1 MIVIFIV
8 LIVALLFFDHFI
20 VSGGSPDN
28 TSIARVNLELSQM
41 KDFPIDDVKDGS
53 LFIKDDKG
61 YRIDPKICDD
71 QYKYTRDTGYG
82 FKATLDF
89 LKDRL
94 GFVYTYDDES
104 YLVDINCMRC
114 YSTDCYVRI
123 NMVSRLLNIDNIAD
137 FNTTDIDKQFSSHMS
152 NLTKMEERAMGD
164 PILLELLTKLKG
176 EEWKDKINFLIDQ
189 YRSKIPLNNFIEWKE
204 WKEDLTKEFDKKPLH
219 DHISSSVNLLDIY
232 KKLFE
237 ESYLEKTIG
246 SMSVLEILKGMISF
260 MRQYYTWCGRLSKD
274 TFPPIIV
281 CRADTGEISNWC
293 GPGKI
298 IRNFVST
305 TYDLTGNGPEFKMFA
320 GNYLTFMTLPRGLKT
335 FYMVAL
341 SSYPVE
347 SEILLPFIELD
358 RWVSLNA
365 RNITNY
371 RTLSTGY
378 YGDGIT
384 EKLIYPIKPT
394 IGPAN
399 IAVVTS
405 LKHPPTDS
413 TFFRSRGQTI
423 KYINSSI
430 TSSNK
435 PTGGGRLNEGDTISI
450 LMLIIFD
457 PKINITSIP
466 SEIRKVSHY
475 LDKKY
480 IESYLDQLINDI
492 NRMPSKRKREIKLEL
507 SDSYRNRHTGIFG

>member
-1 MIVIFIV
+1 MIVILVV
-8 LIVALLFFDHFI
+8 LIVAVFFFNYFSL
-20 VSGGSPDN
+20 SGGFPDN

-41 KDFPIDDVKDGS
+41 KDYPIDDIKYGS
-53 LFIKDDKG
+53 LFIKDSEG
-61 YRIDPKICDD
+61 YRINPKICED
-71 QYKYTRDTGYG
+71 QYKYTRDNGYG

-94 GFVYTYDDES
+94 GHAYASDES

-123 NMVSRLLNIDNIAD
+123 NTTSRLLNIDNVANFNIAD
-137 FNTTDIDKQFSSHMS
+137 IDRQLTSHMS
-152 NLTKMEERAMGD
+152 NLTNMEERAMVD
-164 PILLELLTKLKG
+164 PVLLELLTKLKG
-176 EEWKDKINFLIDQ
+176 EDWKEKIKSLSDQ
-189 YRSKIPLNNFIEWKE
+189 YKSRIPLNRFNEWKE

-219 DHISSSVNLLDIY
+219 NHILDSTNLLGMY

-237 ESYLEKTIG
+237 ERYLEDTIG
-246 SMSVLEILKGMISF
+246 SMNVLEILKGMISF
-260 MRQYYTWCGRLSKD
+260 MRQYYTWCGRLSLD

-293 GPGKI
+293 GPGKV

-305 TYDLTGNGPEFKMFA
+305 TYDLTGNGPGFKMFA

-341 SSYPVE
+341 SSYPDE

-358 RWVSLNA
+358 KWVSLNA
-365 RNITNY
+365 KNITNY

-384 EKLIYPIKPT
+384 EKLIYPIKPDD
-394 IGPAN
+394 GSAK
-399 IAVVTS
+399 IAIVTS

-413 TFFRSRGQTI
+413 TFFRSRGQIIEYT
-423 KYINSSI
+423 NSSI
-430 TSSNK
+430 
-435 PTGGGRLNEGDTISI
+435 PTGGGRLNVKDTISI

-457 PKINITSIP
+457 PEINITSIP
-466 SEIRKVSHY
+466 SEIRKISHY

-480 IESYLDQLINDI
+480 VDSYLAQLINDI
-492 NRMPSKRKREIKLEL
+492 NRMPSKRKREIRLG
-507 SDSYRNRHTGIFG
+507 SNGSYRNRRTGIFG